1 MIVSSKCTVKSIKEI
16 NETLKLI
23 TFEIEKY
30 VPWEPGM
37 FLQLSLDKYD
47 PSEPWPNSRAF
58 SFASYGDK
66 EAKILVRKTGEF
78 TTRLFKELRKNDEF
92 YIRYCF
98 GDFILSEPGDKVF
111 IAAGT
116 GVSVFLSYIDYYI
129 KKQLNEKV
137 FLFHSIRNSKELIR
151 NYLEV
156 DIPEK
161 IEIFSFITKERIR
174 GFPNRRIEIEDI
186 MSNISQDDNYSF
198 YICGNDEFVEKYAM
212 ELKTKN
218 IDAIYTESWD
228 KSFIQ

>member
-78 TTRLFKELRKNDEF
+78 TTRLFKKLRKNDEF

-98 GDFILSEPGDKVF
+98 GDFILSEPGDKVL
-111 IAAGT
+111 IAAWT

-137 FLFHSIRNSKELIR
+137 LLFHSIRNSKELIR
-151 NYLEV
+151 NYLDV

-161 IEIFSFITKERIR
+161 IEIFPFITKERVQ
-174 GFPNRRIEIEDI
+174 GFPNKRIEIEDI
-186 MSNISQDDNYSF
+186 ISNIGQGDNYSF